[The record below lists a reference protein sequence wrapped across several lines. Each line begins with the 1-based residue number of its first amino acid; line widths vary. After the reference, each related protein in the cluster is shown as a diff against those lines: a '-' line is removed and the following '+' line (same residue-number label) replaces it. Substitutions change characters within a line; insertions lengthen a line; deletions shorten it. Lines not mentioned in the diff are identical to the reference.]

1 MQNASANALLPREAV
16 RPAPKGDIQKIAQ
29 HMARLNVAALPR
41 NYELFHEVIV
51 GLNAGLAQDIAAL
64 GPQPQQPM
72 LDELGLRYRLVG
84 HCGLAGETSRNEASR
99 MLRDVAERLAEGL
112 KHKNTFAR
120 ACSAILKSVSG
131 QSDQSLAAFL
141 SEVDYLTASLST
153 VLAAEMEIGAK
164 LQDDIKTLETL
175 ERGISAMQSAAI
187 ADRITG
193 LPNRIALN
201 RTIADLYER
210 EEGAAGSALIMID
223 IDKFTDLNDKYGTQ
237 AGNKLLKKLA
247 GLLQKSIKKND
258 FIARTQGDEF
268 ALLFSMSACRM
279 RWRLPSACAPPS
291 KTIWS
296 SRHPTRPIAAGS
308 PSRSAWRSAPMRQ
321 RQGSCRPMLAW
332 RFSPRNRT
340 PDCRCRLSAAEAA
353 DTCSGRG
360 TSKLAAHKQ
369 AWRGDKRSCLGER
382 FQPKRRP

>member
-1 MQNASANALLPREAV
+1 MQNASANALVPREAA
-16 RPAPKGDIQKIAQ
+16 RPAPMADIQKIAQ

-41 NYELFHEVIV
+41 NYELFHEAIV

-72 LDELGLRYRLVG
+72 LDELGLKYRLVG
-84 HCGLAGETSRNEASR
+84 HCGLAGGTSRNEASR

-112 KHKNTFAR
+112 KHRNAFAR
-120 ACSAILKSVSG
+120 ACSTILKSVSG
-131 QSDQSLAAFL
+131 QDDQSLAAFL

-210 EEGAAGSALIMID
+210 EEGAAGSALIMVD
-223 IDKFTDLNDKYGTQ
+223 IDHFTDLNDKYGTQ

-258 FIARTQGDEF
+258 FIARTEGDEF
-268 ALLFSMSACRM
+268 ALLFSNVGMQDAIAIAERLRASVEDNLVFATSDKTDRG
-279 RWRLPSACAPPS
+279 RLTISIGVALSTDAATPGQLQANARVALLAAQSNPRLPVQA
-291 KTIWS
+291 
-296 SRHPTRPIAAGS
+296 
-308 PSRSAWRSAPMRQ
+308 
-321 RQGSCRPMLAW
+321 
-332 RFSPRNRT
+332 F
-340 PDCRCRLSAAEAA
+340 
-353 DTCSGRG
+353 GR
-360 TSKLAAHKQ
+360 
-369 AWRGDKRSCLGER
+369 
-382 FQPKRRP
+382 

>member
-1 MQNASANALLPREAV
+1 MQNASANALVPREAA
-16 RPAPKGDIQKIAQ
+16 RPAPMADIQKIAQ

-41 NYELFHEVIV
+41 NYELFHEAIV

-72 LDELGLRYRLVG
+72 LDELGLKYRLVG

-112 KHKNTFAR
+112 KHKNAFAR
-120 ACSAILKSVSG
+120 ACGTILKSVSG
-131 QSDQSLAAFL
+131 HDDQSLAAFL

-210 EEGAAGSALIMID
+210 EEGAAGSALIMVD
-223 IDKFTDLNDKYGTQ
+223 IDNFTDLNDKYGTQ

-258 FIARTQGDEF
+258 FIARTEGDEF
-268 ALLFSMSACRM
+268 ALLFSNVGMQDAMTIAERLRASVEDNLVFATSDKAGPGRLTISIGVALSTDAATPGQLQANA
-279 RWRLPSACAPPS
+279 RVALLAAQSNPRLPVQA
-291 KTIWS
+291 
-296 SRHPTRPIAAGS
+296 
-308 PSRSAWRSAPMRQ
+308 
-321 RQGSCRPMLAW
+321 
-332 RFSPRNRT
+332 F
-340 PDCRCRLSAAEAA
+340 
-353 DTCSGRG
+353 GR
-360 TSKLAAHKQ
+360 
-369 AWRGDKRSCLGER
+369 
-382 FQPKRRP
+382 